1 LQRFHVD
8 HIREINSH
16 VSSNVCIVVSRALKA
31 ELEHY
36 GKGIHL
42 GTGKM
47 VLGTVRNVDIR
58 SGYG

>member
-1 LQRFHVD
+1 M
-8 HIREINSH
+8 
-16 VSSNVCIVVSRALKA
+16 CIVVSRALKA